1 MALIEILWYNR
12 LVMKNVFT
20 QLNILQDT
28 HQRVD
33 LAVRGID
40 GLPAITISAYWR

>member
-1 MALIEILWYNR
+1 
-12 LVMKNVFT
+12 MKNLFT
-20 QLNILQDT
+20 QLHTSQDT

-40 GLPAITISAYWR
+40 GLPAITISANWR